1 MTRLFDGIYD
11 IVFTL
16 ADGSQILCAVTLD
29 NRILAKRGWDSF
41 DGFIDLITERE
52 IPLDLFS
59 YEFHI
64 YNHNEYKLSKL
75 DEIFSSGGK
84 VAWKKLV

>member
-1 MTRLFDGIYD
+1 MIRLFTGIYD

-29 NRILAKRGWDSF
+29 NGILAKRGWDSF

-52 IPLDLFS
+52 IPPDMFS
-59 YEFHI
+59 YDFEI
-64 YNHNEYKLSKL
+64 YEHNTYKLKHL
-75 DEIFSSGGK
+75 DELFNNGGK
-84 VAWKKLV
+84 VSWRRLA